1 MAVTRQRLPR
11 GSGEQLR
18 PEIVRAAKELMA
30 AANTADD
37 VSIRAVANAVGV
49 SAPSI
54 YLHFADKQEL
64 ISAVVMDVFETLD
77 REMVAAGAEAETPL
91 DRLLA
96 YGLAYVR
103 FGVEHPEH
111 YRLATMDPCPR
122 PDVDVML
129 TDGAFV
135 HFRTAVEDCM
145 AAGDIAPGDSVSTTI
160 ELWAAAH
167 GITALIVAK
176 PELPIDDPMAIAERV
191 LVAAALGHAPPSS

>member
-1 MAVTRQRLPR
+1 MTATRRRLPR

-18 PEIVRAAKELMA
+18 PEIIRAAEKLMT

-54 YLHFADKQEL
+54 YLHFADKQAL
-64 ISAVVMDVFETLD
+64 ISAVVMNVFAALD
-77 REMVAAGAEAETPL
+77 RDMVAAGADAGTPL
-91 DRLLA
+91 ERLLA

-103 FGVEHPEH
+103 FGIEHPEH

-122 PDVDVML
+122 PDVDLML
-129 TDGAFV
+129 TEGAFV
-135 HFRTAVEDCM
+135 HFRGAVEECM
-145 AAGDIAPGDSVSTTI
+145 AAGDIAVGDSVSTTI

-167 GITALIVAK
+167 GIAALLIAK
-176 PELPIDDPMAIAERV
+176 PDLPVDDPMAIAERV
-191 LVAAALGHAPPSS
+191 LIAAAVGHAPRS